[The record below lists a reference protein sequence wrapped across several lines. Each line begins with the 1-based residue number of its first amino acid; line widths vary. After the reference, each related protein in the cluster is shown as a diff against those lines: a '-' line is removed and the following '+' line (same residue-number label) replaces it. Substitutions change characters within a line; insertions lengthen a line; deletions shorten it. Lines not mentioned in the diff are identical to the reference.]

1 MARTTTPQKEPAT
14 KHKGERTELLR
25 AIVRELEAL
34 NAGLQSTNQKLD
46 ALRTAVKGLAQKSAP
61 PPANG
66 AKEPTPAHAAVEW
79 TVVRETPVPASA
91 PTPAPSPWRAPTTP
105 ATIAERLAT
114 RVSRFATLLR
124 GGRDPHDDALEE
136 IRERLARVET
146 RGPR

>member
-1 MARTTTPQKEPAT
+1 MARTTTPKKEPAT
-14 KHKGERTELLR
+14 KRKGERTELLR

-34 NAGLQSTNQKLD
+34 NAALASTNQKLD

-61 PPANG
+61 PPGDA
-66 AKEPTPAHAAVEW
+66 AKEPAPSPAAVEW
-79 TVVRETPVPASA
+79 TVVRETPAPAA
-91 PTPAPSPWRAPTTP
+91 APAPSAWRAPTTP

-124 GGRDPHDDALEE
+124 GGHDPHDDALEE

-146 RGPR
+146 RGPRA